1 MLKKTGTTMGVF
13 SLKIHYKSLIVF
25 YLKIYLV
32 WLLSGRRTFL
42 YIQRMKIDNNSFK
55 DIDYLKI
62 TIS

>member
-1 MLKKTGTTMGVF
+1 MGVF